1 MGFICYAPLSKRNLG
16 EVIMSDITGFWA
28 DLQERLTGDP
38 EFARQYVLEWVK
50 VSTVDRIVNE
60 LDARRQD
67 LGLSKSDLA
76 KAVRR
81 DPAAIRRLLSDSTGN
96 PTLETVS
103 SVAAAVGL
111 RVALVPMGN
120 AERQVLSD
128 PLRELVDR

>member
-1 MGFICYAPLSKRNLG
+1 
-16 EVIMSDITGFWA
+16 MSDITGFWA

-38 EFARQYVLEWVK
+38 EFARQYLLEWVK

>member
-1 MGFICYAPLSKRNLG
+1 MSKRNLG

>member
-38 EFARQYVLEWVK
+38 EFARQYLLEWVK

>member
-1 MGFICYAPLSKRNLG
+1 LSKRNLG

-38 EFARQYVLEWVK
+38 EFARQYLLEWVK

>member
-1 MGFICYAPLSKRNLG
+1 MSKRNLG

-38 EFARQYVLEWVK
+38 EFARQYLLEWVK

>member
-1 MGFICYAPLSKRNLG
+1 LSKRNLG

>member
-38 EFARQYVLEWVK
+38 EFARQYLLEWVK

-67 LGLSKSDLA
+67 LGLSKSDIA